1 MRKTGTNRD
10 GGSFD
15 QNTIDAV
22 WAKGIAVAGQNP
34 NVYRKDRC
42 GAWMNKSSH
51 GTLGDYGW
59 EIDHIKP
66 VSKGGG
72 DELSNLQ
79 PLQWQNNRGKGD
91 EYPQFTCAVAA
102 KA

>member
-1 MRKTGTNRD
+1 MRKTGSNRN

-15 QNTIDAV
+15 QKTIDAV
-22 WAKGIAVAGQNP
+22 WSKGISVTGQYP
-34 NVYRKDRC
+34 NVFRKDRC
-42 GAWMNKSSH
+42 GAWMKKSSY

-59 EIDHIKP
+59 EVDHIKP

-72 DELSNLQ
+72 DEISNLQ
-79 PLQWQNNRGKGD
+79 PLHWQNNRGKGD
-91 EYPQFTCAVAA
+91 EYPHFTCAVAS